1 MQGVVPSAGVAD
13 LLKENFVGLAS
24 DCDAPEAQVVELVSE
39 HLADGMMLP
48 FILFTDENG
57 KFLTGS
63 HGAVNPNT
71 FQETLESLIE

>member
-1 MQGVVPSAGVAD
+1 VQGVVPSAEVSD

-24 DCDAPEAQVVELVSE
+24 DCDSPEPQVVDLVAE

-63 HGAVNPNT
+63 HGGVNPNT
-71 FQETLESLIE
+71 FRDTLQSLIE

>member
-1 MQGVVPSAGVAD
+1 M
-13 LLKENFVGLAS
+13 KENFVGLAA
-24 DCDAPEAQVVELVSE
+24 DCDAPESQVLDLVSE

-57 KFLTGS
+57 TFLTGS